1 MHTLKLKIEDSVFD
15 KVIYFLKNLPKDEV
29 EIVEETRIADDWSH
43 LEAEIDKGMN
53 SPMSPKTHEEVFAE
67 LKRKYAS

>member
-29 EIVEETRIADDWSH
+29 EIVEDVAHVNWSY
-43 LEAEIDKGMN
+43 LEKEIDKGLR
-53 SPMSPKTHEEVFAE
+53 SGVSEKSHETIVSDI
-67 LKRKYAS
+67 KRKYA

>member
-29 EIVEETRIADDWSH
+29 EIVEDVAHDDWSS
-43 LEAEIDKGMN
+43 LEKEIDEGLN
-53 SPMSPKTHEEVFAE
+53 SGVSEKSHETIVSDI
-67 LKRKYAS
+67 KNKYA

>member
-29 EIVEETRIADDWSH
+29 EIVEDVAHDDWSY
-43 LEAEIDKGMN
+43 LEKEIDEGLN
-53 SPMSPKTHEEVFAE
+53 SGVSEKSHETIISDI
-67 LKRKYAS
+67 KNKYA